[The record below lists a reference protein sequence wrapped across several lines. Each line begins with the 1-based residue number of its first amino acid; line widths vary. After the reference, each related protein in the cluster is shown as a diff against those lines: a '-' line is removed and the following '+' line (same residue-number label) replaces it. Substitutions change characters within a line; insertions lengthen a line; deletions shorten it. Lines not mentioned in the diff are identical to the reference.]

1 MATNVVEIIEN
12 PTSLEVE
19 NNNIIVETN
28 EEITSL
34 IVGQSGP
41 QGATGPQ
48 GLPGE
53 VLFSDLS
60 YVHAQNVAET
70 IWTIH
75 HGLQFIP
82 NITVI
87 DSAGSVVEGSYS
99 YSSDGNTVT
108 LTFSVPFSG
117 KAYLS

>member
-1 MATNVVEIIEN
+1 MATNVVEVTNN
-12 PTSLEVE
+12 PTNLEIT
-19 NNNIIVETN
+19 NDNILVETT
-28 EEITSL
+28 EEVTSL
-34 IVGQSGP
+34 VVGQSGP

-60 YVHAQNVAET
+60 YVHVQNVAET
-70 IWTIH
+70 VWVIN

-82 NITVI
+82 SITVI
-87 DSAGSVVEGSYS
+87 DSGGSVVEGSYS

>member
-12 PTSLEVE
+12 PTILEIE
-19 NNNIIVETN
+19 NNNIIIETN
-28 EEITSL
+28 EEVTSL

-41 QGATGPQ
+41 QGASGPQ

-60 YVHAQNVAET
+60 YIHTQNVATET
-70 IWTIH
+70 WTIN

-87 DSAGSVVEGSYS
+87 DSGGNVVEGSYN
-99 YSSDGNTVT
+99 YSLDGNTVT